1 MKSKL
6 FLGIAAVL
14 ALASC
19 NPSTPAATTTEESKA
34 NTSATKSSEDA
45 SSQASSAAG
54 TSQAGESGKDSE
66 QYGSEGSQEEIS
78 TPAGEDSS
86 APVGDPYKLLKEF
99 NFSLLSDHYDM
110 VFLVDTSTTTLPL
123 FAVNNF
129 GKQGFRF
136 TELDLQTEETSVTGI
151 GAIGELGYFDYV
163 VVYEDEENPEVGTVY
178 LGDQFTKVPDVNI
191 GDILLPGPKL
201 AYMESDEDLEATWK
215 KTNEEGVYKLDAEA
229 AADELF
235 QFLAYQVGYGILG
248 SYSLATSFLNAFSN
262 VRLSVEPS
270 GDSGVISFGFA
281 VPGSETIYSGA
292 ISFAAREE
300 TYVDP
305 DFSAFIADPANF
317 PTAPTG
323 WDEDVLEEFQK
334 IYKYVPLFPEDAT
347 VGLAYG
353 FDEDEDG
360 NTYFQW
366 SDLGIYED
374 GLANYVEDLEEAGFE
389 PLGETED
396 GQGNEYRLVI
406 NPVTGYTCYADV
418 YFVPAE
424 DSILNPTG
432 YALVRYYFEYGEIV
446 GASNIN
452 AYIDLLDEA
461 LQNDELNWAYIP
473 HVNPEADGLVGATLS
488 DRTDL
493 INGYYH
499 GEPYYFEDDVFTF
512 YLDFTLTFEDEAG
525 NPSLSA
531 AGNYVS
537 YFIDQL
543 STQYEDLEAEPDEDD
558 PYLMHVSMKEGYYLA
573 DIQLEFEGPDE
584 AGPLAA
590 RFDGSQDGSL
600 VEPEGSEPEAEPVF
614 TGNVYITLV
623 KQVEQALDREAVNAK
638 LAEKSARFDDIPL
651 PAISE
656 DADAFVLSYD
666 DSLVSVINYGDKYGP
681 SYSIYE
687 QGSIRIFMTFAN
699 AEDLMSFIADY
710 SADLLAAE
718 YVLSDDEEE
727 ESLDVISEE
736 SLPEGSEEEVLQ
748 KFGMVALYNGGQV
761 YFQCDFELEGDGTY
775 SGYIYFAFANDA
787 LWALQAK

>member
-34 NTSATKSSEDA
+34 TSSAAKSSEDA

-54 TSQAGESGKDSE
+54 TSQASEPGKESE

-86 APVGDPYKLLKEF
+86 APAGEDSSAPVDDPYKLLKEF
-99 NFSLLSDHYDM
+99 NASLLSDQYDM
-110 VFLVDTSTTTLPL
+110 VYLLDSSTTTLPI

-136 TELDLQTEETSVTGI
+136 TELDLQTGETSVTGI
-151 GAIGELGYFDYV
+151 GAIGDLGYWDYV

-178 LGDQFTKVPDVNI
+178 LGDQYTTVTNVNI
-191 GDILLPGPKL
+191 GDILLPGPKF

-215 KTNEEGVYKLDAEA
+215 KTNDEGVYKLDAEA

-235 QFLAYQVGYGILG
+235 DFLAYQVGYGVLG
-248 SYSLATSFLNAFSN
+248 SYSAAQLFLNAFSN

-305 DFSAFIADPANF
+305 DFSAFIADPENI

-323 WDEDVLEEFQK
+323 WNEDVLEEFQEL
-334 IYKYVPLFPEDAT
+334 YHYVPLFPEDAT
-347 VGLAYG
+347 IGLAYG

-360 NTYFQW
+360 NTYFEW
-366 SDLGIYED
+366 SDLGIDEE
-374 GLANYVEDLEEAGFE
+374 GLANYVKDLEDAGFE
-389 PLGETED
+389 PLGEIED
-396 GQGNEYRLVI
+396 GEGNEYSKVI
-406 NPVTGYTCYADV
+406 NEVTGLTCYADV
-418 YFVPAE
+418 YFVPGE
-424 DSILNPTG
+424 DDILNPTG

-446 GASNIN
+446 GVSNIN
-452 AYIDLLDEA
+452 AYIDLLDDA
-461 LQNDELNWAYIP
+461 LSEDELNRVYIP
-473 HVNPEADGLVGATLS
+473 HVDPEANGLVGATLS

-493 INGYYH
+493 INEYY
-499 GEPYYFEDDVFTF
+499 GFEDDVFTF

-525 NPSLSA
+525 NPNLSA

-537 YFIDQL
+537 YFMDQL
-543 STQYEDLEAEPDEDD
+543 SNEYEDFKAEPDEDD
-558 PYLMHVSMKEGYYLA
+558 PTLIHVSMKDGFYTA
-573 DIQLEFEGPDE
+573 HIQFEFEVPDE
-584 AGPLAA
+584 TGPLAA

-600 VEPEGSEPEAEPVF
+600 IEPEGSEPEAEPVF
-614 TGNVYITLV
+614 TGNVSITLI
-623 KQVEQALDREAVNAK
+623 KQAEQALDREAVNAK
-638 LAEKSARFDDIPL
+638 FAEKSASFDDIPL

-656 DADAFVLSYD
+656 EADAFVLSYD
-666 DSLVSVINYGDKYGP
+666 GSYVGVANLGDITGNPRYSNYEVC
-681 SYSIYE
+681 SIE
-687 QGSIRIFMTFAN
+687 IDMSFAN

-710 SADLLAAE
+710 SADLFAAG
-718 YVLSDDEEE
+718 YVPSDDEEE
-727 ESLDVISEE
+727 EPLDVISEE
-736 SLPEGSEEEVLQ
+736 SLPEGSEEEILEEF
-748 KFGMVALYNGGQV
+748 KMEALYNGGQG
-761 YFQCDFELEGDGTY
+761 YFECDFVLEEDGTY
-775 SGYIYFAFANDA
+775 SGYIYFELLRA
-787 LWALQAK
+787 L